1 MELKEVVSNFDEKLA
16 EPIRDGAGVFSVGQK
31 QLVCLARAILKK
43 NKIIVLDEATAN
55 VDLETDSVIQETI
68 KRKFS
73 ECTVV
78 TVAHRLETVID
89 SDRIIV
95 MDKGEVI
102 EFDQPHKLLQ
112 KGGHFASMVEATGKE
127 RAALLREKAHA
138 AYLTQHK

>member
-1 MELKEVVSNFDEKLA
+1 M
-16 EPIRDGAGVFSVGQK
+16 
-31 QLVCLARAILKK
+31 CLARAILKK

-138 AYLTQHK
+138 AYLTKHK